1 MVTVT
6 IEQAAYIVIFL
17 VLYYYCRYHYGT
29 RGGFNVIMAEYEKIV
44 NKLSGPKRQKNNLL
58 YLMVLFIIF
67 SCVNVNDRYGSD
79 IMEPPVVEEESDE
92 LAAAEETDEL
102 TLDIAEPE
110 ETVVM
115 HYYEGKLLHIFFHPV
130 VNRPEIAFNG
140 SRKNLFLDWFVT
152 ADEFK
157 KIMYEMYMQG
167 YVLADINEFYEV
179 VYENDNKKIIAKKL
193 LVPEGKK
200 PMILSIDDLNYYDYM
215 RENGVVHKL
224 VIDEKNEIAAWT
236 DNEDGGELSYDQDI
250 ITILEDFLKQYPD
263 FSLRGAKGIIALTGF
278 EGVLGYRSQQED
290 NEELFEEEA
299 EKAVVIVNKLKEMGW
314 RFACHSFTHWNLRS
328 ISFDDFMYDVDSWD
342 VEVKPIIGETD
353 LYIYPFGAGV
363 EYIERKHKVLRDRG
377 YNLFFGVGGGYD
389 YRIVNEYMFLERRN
403 IDGTYF
409 RAFRN
414 RADRLFDMDKV
425 IDGEWRGR
433 R

>member
-1 MVTVT
+1 
-6 IEQAAYIVIFL
+6 
-17 VLYYYCRYHYGT
+17 
-29 RGGFNVIMAEYEKIV
+29 MAEYEKKFRGPNI
-44 NKLSGPKRQKNNLL
+44 LSGWKRKKNNLL
-58 YLMVLFIIF
+58 NVMILVVIF
-67 SCVNVNDRYGSD
+67 SCVSVKDKYIPD
-79 IMEPPVVEEESDE
+79 TVELPAEEESDE
-92 LAAAEETDEL
+92 PPVE
-102 TLDIAEPE
+102 IAEPE

-140 SRKNLFLDWFVT
+140 SRKDFFLDWFVT

-157 KIMYEMYMQG
+157 KIMFEMYTQG
-167 YVLADINEFYEV
+167 YVLVDINEFYEV
-179 VYENDNKKIIAKKL
+179 VYEDDVKKITAKKL

-200 PMILSIDDLNYYDYM
+200 PMVLSIDDLNYYDYM
-215 RENGVVHKL
+215 RENGFVHKL

-263 FSLRGAKGIIALTGF
+263 FSVRGARGIIALTGF
-278 EGVLGYRSQQED
+278 EGVLGYRSQHED
-290 NEELFEEEA
+290 NHGYEEEA
-299 EKAVVIVNKLKEMGW
+299 EKAIVIVNKLKEMGW
-314 RFACHSFTHWNLRS
+314 RFACHSYTHWNLPR
-328 ISFDDFMYDVDSWD
+328 ISFEGFMFDVDSWD
-342 VEVKPIIGETD
+342 NEVKPIMGETD

-363 EYIERKHKVLRDRG
+363 EYIERKHKVLRDKG
-377 YNLFFGVGGGYD
+377 YNLFFSVGEGYD
-389 YRIVNEYMFLERRN
+389 YRTRNEYIFLERRN

-414 RADRLFDMDKV
+414 RVDRLFDMDKV
-425 IDGEWRGR
+425 IDTEWRSR

>member
-1 MVTVT
+1 
-6 IEQAAYIVIFL
+6 
-17 VLYYYCRYHYGT
+17 
-29 RGGFNVIMAEYEKIV
+29 MAEYEKKVSITV
-44 NKLSGPKRQKNNLL
+44 PKRKKNKLL
-58 YLMVLFIIF
+58 YLMIVFVIL
-67 SCVNVNDRYGSD
+67 SCVSVNDKYDSD
-79 IMEPPVVEEESDE
+79 IIEPPAVEEIDE
-92 LAAAEETDEL
+92 LAAGDETDEAE
-102 TLDIAEPE
+102 IEPE

-157 KIMYEMYMQG
+157 KVMYEMYMQD
-167 YVLADINEFYEV
+167 YVLVDINEFYEV
-179 VYENDNKKIIAKKL
+179 EYEDEIKKIITKKFL
-193 LVPEGKK
+193 IPEGKK
-200 PMILSIDDLNYYDYM
+200 PLILSIDDLNYYNYM
-215 RENGVVHKL
+215 RENGIVHKL

-236 DNEDGGELSYDQDI
+236 DNENGGELSYDQDI
-250 ITILEDFLKQYPD
+250 ITILEEFIKQHPD
-263 FSLRGAKGIIALTGF
+263 FSIRGARGIIALTGF
-278 EGVLGYRSQQED
+278 EGVLGYRSQSED
-290 NEELFEEEA
+290 NEENYEEEA

-328 ISFDDFMYDVDSWD
+328 ISFDSFMYDVDTWD
-342 VEVKPIIGETD
+342 AEVKPIIGETD

-363 EYIERKHKVLRDRG
+363 EHIERKHKVLRDRG
-377 YNLFFGVGGGYD
+377 FNLFFGVGEGYD
-389 YRIVNEYMFLERRN
+389 YRIVNSYMFLERRN

-414 RADRLFDMDKV
+414 RVDRLFDMDKV
-425 IDGEWRGR
+425 IDVEWRR

>member
-1 MVTVT
+1 
-6 IEQAAYIVIFL
+6 
-17 VLYYYCRYHYGT
+17 
-29 RGGFNVIMAEYEKIV
+29 MAEYEKIV
-44 NKLSGPKRQKNNLL
+44 NTMSGPKRQKNKLL
-58 YLMVLFIIF
+58 YLMILFVIF

-79 IMEPPVVEEESDE
+79 IVEPPAVEEEEEADE
-92 LAAAEETDEL
+92 LAAGEETDEPE
-102 TLDIAEPE
+102 IAEPE

-115 HYYEGKLLHIFFHPV
+115 QYYEGKLLHIFFHPV

-140 SRKNLFLDWFVT
+140 SRKDLFLDWFVT

-157 KIMYEMYMQG
+157 KVMYEMYTQD
-167 YVLADINEFYEV
+167 YVLVDINEFYEV
-179 VYENDNKKIIAKKL
+179 EYENDIKKIITKKL

-200 PMILSIDDLNYYDYM
+200 PLILSIDDLNYYDYM
-215 RENGVVHKL
+215 RENGIVHKL

-236 DNEDGGELSYDQDI
+236 DDGNGGELSYDQDI
-250 ITILEDFLKQYPD
+250 ITIMEEFIKQHPD
-263 FSLRGAKGIIALTGF
+263 FSMRGARGIIALTGF
-278 EGVLGYRSQQED
+278 EGVLGYRSQHED
-290 NEELFEEEA
+290 NEEGYAEEA

-328 ISFDDFMYDVDSWD
+328 ISFDSFMFDVDTWD
-342 VEVKPIIGETD
+342 NEVKPIIGETD

-389 YRIVNEYMFLERRN
+389 YRIVNGGYIFLERRN

-414 RADRLFDMDKV
+414 RVDRLFDMDKV
-425 IDGEWRGR
+425 IDVEWRR